1 MRSSTMTDFID
12 PSICSCFSSNRNRI
26 CAKLKWSTLSIFM
39 ALLLIIMYAT
49 SGLYTLIDV
58 TTFMSIESVPQE
70 NGFQS
75 KNLSTKEFIEVCSF
89 RYDVLADIYIFDFDS
104 IKLDFISC
112 LFYRCS
118 SYDNSPMRNSIC
130 TKNCVFF

>member
-1 MRSSTMTDFID
+1 MTDFID

-26 CAKLKWSTLSIFM
+26 CAKLKWSTLSICT
-39 ALLLIIMYAT
+39 ALLLIIIYAT

-75 KNLSTKEFIEVCSF
+75 KNYLKNKFIEFCSF
-89 RYDVLADIYIFDFDS
+89 RYDVLADIYVFNFDF
-104 IKLDFISC
+104 IELDFITC

-118 SYDNSPMRNSIC
+118 SYDNSPMRNSIR
-130 TKNCVFF
+130 TKIVFC